1 MSTLPSD
8 ELEKGLRI
16 PDLKNEKVEDME
28 FFLQSQ
34 GLSGSMPNIASE
46 AGL

>member
-1 MSTLPSD
+1 MPKLPSD

-16 PDLKNEKVEDME
+16 PNLKNEKVDMG